1 MIDADAESRKNT
13 HLSVDFVVF
22 GTCLAIIQL
31 SFTIQPPTVP
41 IREKHIP
48 HGQSTWHSL
57 QKGRLIQ
64 GLYKPIYGNCA
75 IYFYPGVYQ

>member
-1 MIDADAESRKNT
+1 MPMPKVEKILTSR
-13 HLSVDFVVF
+13 LILCFF